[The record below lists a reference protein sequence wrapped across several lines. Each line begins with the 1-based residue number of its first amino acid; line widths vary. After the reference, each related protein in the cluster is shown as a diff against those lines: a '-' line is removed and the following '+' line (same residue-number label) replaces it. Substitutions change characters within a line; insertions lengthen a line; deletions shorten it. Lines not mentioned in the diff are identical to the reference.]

1 VAKKIAKISN
11 KPKDVV
17 AKNKKLILQIFGGII
32 AAFIIFEIGFYIG
45 NGRVSF
51 GNGRLIS
58 INLSSNQGLP
68 SSLNYGVVQQEY
80 NILKY
85 NFDGK
90 LTTQQLQ
97 DGMMNGLVNS
107 AGDPF
112 TEYFNPS
119 DAKIFNDELNNTF
132 SGIGAELTQN
142 SKQQTLVLSPLK
154 GYPAANA
161 GLKAQDQILTVN
173 GKATAGQSVDT
184 IVDEIRGPSGSYVTL
199 VVNRNGQQM
208 TFKIKRETITAP
220 SVQWSI
226 LSGNIGYMQITTF
239 ANDTPKLSEQA
250 ANYFKQ
256 QGVKSVIL
264 DLRDNP
270 GGLVTSAVSVSS
282 LWLPGG
288 STIMIEKHSNQVVQ
302 TYTATGNDILQG
314 IPTVVL
320 IDGGSASASEITAG
334 ALSDNQAAV
343 TMGQQSY
350 GKGTAQQ
357 IFPLSNGGELKV
369 TIVHWFTPDNVSIE
383 HKGITPQI
391 KVTESSTDKANNVDT
406 VKNAAINY
414 LQTH

>member
-1 VAKKIAKISN
+1 MAKKIAKISN